1 MEKTGWQVACG
12 VLSIALVGA
21 GFALAA
27 NRQALEQANED
38 LKAVRTVETVTVH
51 EVHKP
56 LCPESPP
63 SKQFEAGD
71 VVPWP
76 EGAKCMGGRLISKT
90 AGGWESVTHQ
100 GRAVLCHE

>member
-1 MEKTGWQVACG
+1 MDKAGWQVACG

-21 GFALAA
+21 GFALTA
-27 NRQALEQANED
+27 NRQALAQATED
-38 LKAVRTVETVTVH
+38 LKAARTVETVTVH

-56 LCPESPP
+56 VCPEAPA

-76 EGAKCMGGRLISKT
+76 AGAKCMGGRLIEKT
-90 AGGWESVTHQ
+90 GSGWESVTHQ
-100 GRAVLCHE
+100 GRAVLCRE